1 MYNITRRDFLKGLV
15 IGGAA
20 LALPFP
26 ILEAEASSTK
36 LVSAT
41 SGRMA
46 RLPSSIYSIPRVISS
61 PIGDVILVEGAMGSG
76 KSLWGVALAHNA
88 KEVLGLDVYSNL
100 RLNES
105 FGNYELLTPEAL
117 GNAQDSIFLIDEASL
132 YFNATLPSF
141 NSWSPLAYQA
151 IDSARH
157 RNSIFILTTPKESLL
172 DRRVRELIDYKVT
185 TFRGFSA
192 GEEASFHA
200 KVRSLVVEGCPRNLQ
215 LKEPRK
221 YIEMYKVKEEKL

>member
-1 MYNITRRDFLKGLV
+1 MYNITRRDFLRGLV
-15 IGGAA
+15 VGGAA

-46 RLPSSIYSIPRVISS
+46 GLSSSIYSIPRVISS

-76 KSLWGVALAHNA
+76 KALWGVALAHNA

-100 RLNES
+100 RLNEA
-105 FGNYELLTPEAL
+105 FGSYEFLTPEAL

-132 YFNATLPSF
+132 YFNTTVPSF

-172 DRRVRELIDYKVT
+172 DRRVGELIDYKVT
-185 TFRGFSA
+185 TFRDFSA

-200 KVRSLVVEGCPRNLQ
+200 KARSLVVKGCPRNLQ